1 MKITNWLQAEQIIS
15 SGTKI
20 LETFL
25 LEYYDENSRWLGI
38 AEIHG
43 QIEWWI
49 PFEEKY
55 FKTKFL
61 PLTLE
66 IAKDMKQAKEYLG
79 LNTRVEDLI
88 QELNK

>member
-15 SGTKI
+15 SGRKVLESI
-20 LETFL
+20 LW
-25 LEYYDENSRWLGI
+25 EYTDEEWYAISAAQRNW
-38 AEIHG
+38 